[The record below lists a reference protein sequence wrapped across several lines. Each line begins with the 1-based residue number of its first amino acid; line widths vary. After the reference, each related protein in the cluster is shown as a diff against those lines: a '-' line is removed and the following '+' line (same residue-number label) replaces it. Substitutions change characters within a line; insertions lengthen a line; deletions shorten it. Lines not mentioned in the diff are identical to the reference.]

1 MIIDFKSNLVLLIM
15 SLILAA
21 VLGVYLVNNAEGTD
35 VFTLVVL
42 GLIYLVITWMQLRRN
57 TQRMV
62 QQLEMVLMIQLNVK
76 DYRTVY
82 EKMVFH
88 GSKYSPL
95 WNVTKRERLAI
106 AYLIEGKY
114 KDAQSLVDALE
125 DHYHVFLESDPYSAY
140 LLSVIKTLH
149 AFLNASETEAFKAL
163 KEEAKAFERLPEK
176 VQSQLNDNPSGFHR
190 VFHELKDHFKTDDV
204 TWFNEKTPFIKS
216 VIELIYNQQKK
227 ADFKSAFIFETSA

>member
-15 SLILAA
+15 SLILAV

-35 VFTLVVL
+35 LFTLIVL

-62 QQLEMVLMIQLNVK
+62 QQLEMLLMIQLNVG

-106 AYLIEGKY
+106 AYLLEGKD
-114 KDAQSLVDALE
+114 KAAMELVDALE
-125 DHYHVFLESDPYSAY
+125 ERYDVFLASDPYSAY

-149 AFLNASETEAFKAL
+149 AFLNDTQATAFKAL
-163 KEEAKAFERLPEK
+163 GEESAAFERLPEK
-176 VQSQLNDNPSGFHR
+176 IQAQLNDNPSGFHR
-190 VFHELKDHFKTDDV
+190 VLNDLKEKLKTDDT
-204 TWFNEKTPFIKS
+204 TWLSEKTPFIKS
-216 VIELIYNQQKK
+216 VLELIYNHQKK
-227 ADFKSAFIFETSA
+227 ADFKSAFITETPA

>member
-21 VLGVYLVNNAEGTD
+21 VLGIYLVNNAEGTD
-35 VFTLVVL
+35 VLTLSVL

-106 AYLIEGKY
+106 AYLIEGKFD
-114 KDAQSLVDALE
+114 DAQALVDGLE
-125 DHYHVFLESDPYSAY
+125 DHYRVFLESDPYSAY

-149 AFLNASETEAFKAL
+149 AFLSRSKTDAFKQL
-163 KEEAKAFERLPEK
+163 KEEAAAFDRLPEK
-176 VQSQLNDNPSGFHR
+176 IQAQLNENPSGFHR
-190 VFHELKDHFKTDDV
+190 VLHELKDKLSTDEV
-204 TWFNEKTPFIKS
+204 TWLNDKTPFIKS
-216 VIELIYNQQKK
+216 VLELIYNHQKK
-227 ADFKSAFIFETSA
+227 ADYKSAFTTETSA

>member
-21 VLGVYLVNNAEGTD
+21 VLGVYLVNNAEGAD

-114 KDAQSLVDALE
+114 EEAQSLVDALE
-125 DHYHVFLESDPYSAY
+125 DHYQVFLETDPYSAY

-149 AFLNASETEAFKAL
+149 AFLNRSEAEAFKAL

-190 VFHELKDHFKTDDV
+190 VFHELKDQLKTNDV
-204 TWFNEKTPFIKS
+204 KWFNEKTPFIKS
-216 VIELIYNQQKK
+216 VLELIYNHQKK

>member
-114 KDAQSLVDALE
+114 EEAQSLVDALE
-125 DHYHVFLESDPYSAY
+125 DHYQVFLETDPYSAY

-149 AFLNASETEAFKAL
+149 AFLNRSEAEAFKAL

-190 VFHELKDHFKTDDV
+190 VFHELKDQLKTNDV
-204 TWFNEKTPFIKS
+204 KWFNEKTPFIKS
-216 VIELIYNQQKK
+216 VLELIYNHQKK